1 MNSPFLRKG
10 GGCDKMHAIYIRRG
24 SAMTKTQ
31 DFLKS
36 LPLFEKC
43 GDEVIQRMALDLR
56 WHSFKKGDT
65 VLFQGMI
72 SHQMYFILSG
82 RVAVFTRRDKE
93 TRRVASLGAGDYF
106 GEISLLTNKAATA
119 TIKVE
124 EDDTQIYILERD
136 AVLAALS
143 SHPEAMAD
151 VTRKVQE
158 RNQNRL
164 GAFSQETAA
173 VPVGAAA

>member
-1 MNSPFLRKG
+1 
-10 GGCDKMHAIYIRRG
+10 
-24 SAMTKTQ
+24 MTKTH
-31 DFLKS
+31 DFLRT

-43 GDEVIQRMALDLR
+43 DDETLQRMALDLR

-82 RVAVFTRRDKE
+82 RVAVFTRKDKE

-124 EDDTQIYILERD
+124 QDDTQIYILERD
-136 AVLAALS
+136 AALAALS
-143 SHPEAMAD
+143 RHAEAMAD

-164 GAFSQETAA
+164 GAFTQEPES
-173 VPVGAAA
+173 VPVGASA